1 MSILNGKPESSVIL
15 ANGILKTMS
24 FNPFFKIF
32 FPLPVLSFLL
42 GVGGGGVNTMD
53 NTHGKLTLL
62 QEDSSVFMSNKTTSL
77 MVFIF
82 LVSTGILVVLPM
94 G

>member
-1 MSILNGKPESSVIL
+1 
-15 ANGILKTMS
+15 
-24 FNPFFKIF
+24 
-32 FPLPVLSFLL
+32 
-42 GVGGGGVNTMD
+42 MD
-53 NTHGKLTLL
+53 NTHGKLTML

>member
-1 MSILNGKPESSVIL
+1 
-15 ANGILKTMS
+15 
-24 FNPFFKIF
+24 
-32 FPLPVLSFLL
+32 
-42 GVGGGGVNTMD
+42 MD

-62 QEDSSVFMSNKTTSL
+62 QEDSSVFMKNKTTSL